1 MTHYLLNFVVYT
13 CAMVGMIFFALYVYK
28 KFSVTQT
35 KTSQTNFLEVEDSL
49 TIGIR
54 KQLYVVRAGDE
65 KFLIASDAERTTM
78 LAKLNNSKQLHGK
91 NEIVSETLKSAIEF
105 PKIEEKQEFNEEF
118 THNMDNLYANYT
130 LHGTNTSEVLRN
142 IVSSGERFN
151 G

>member
-35 KTSQTNFLEVEDSL
+35 KTSQSNFLEVEDSL

-78 LAKLNNSKQLHGK
+78 LAKLNSSKQLHGK
-91 NEIVSETLKSAIEF
+91 NEIVNETLKSTVEF
-105 PKIEEKQEFNEEF
+105 PKIEERQEFNEEF